1 MATNILL
8 LSAHPDITNS
18 KANAAL
24 LAAVSDLENVKIVDI
39 YKAPFTAENYSA
51 DLASADVVV
60 FQFPFWWGGPPA
72 KMKEWL
78 DTFMMGFQESP
89 GVSGKKVLL
98 ATTVGSPESA
108 YRAGGY
114 DHFTIDEYLRPYEG
128 AFAYA
133 QMEYLTPFAVY
144 GVSLPDGEVA
154 IAAGAKAYR
163 ALLQSL

>member
-8 LSAHPDITNS
+8 LSVHPDISNS

-24 LAAVSDLENVKIVDI
+24 LAAVADLENVKIVDI
-39 YKAPFTAENYSA
+39 YKTPFTAESYAA
-51 DLASADVVV
+51 DLGAADVVV

-72 KMKEWL
+72 KMKELL
-78 DTFMMGFQESP
+78 DTFLMGFQENP
-89 GVSGKKVLL
+89 GVAGKKVLL
-98 ATTVGSPESA
+98 ATTVGSPASA

-114 DHFTIDEYLRPYEG
+114 DLFNIDEYLRPYQG

-133 QMEYLTPFAVY
+133 KMEYLTPFAVY
-144 GVSLPDGEVA
+144 GVSLPDGDAA
-154 IAAGAKAYR
+154 IETGAKEYR